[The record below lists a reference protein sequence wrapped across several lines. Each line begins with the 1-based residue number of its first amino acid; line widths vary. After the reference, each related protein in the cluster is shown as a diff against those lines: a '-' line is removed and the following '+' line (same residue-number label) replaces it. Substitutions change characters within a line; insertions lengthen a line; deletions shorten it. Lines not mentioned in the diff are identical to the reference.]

1 MARVA
6 RTEPGTTINVGESVF
21 EFGDD
26 GTRRVTAAEEEL
38 LTRHIDREGL
48 PARIEFED
56 ERTKSERSK

>member
-6 RTEPGTTINVGESVF
+6 RTEPGTTINYGEHVF

-26 GTRRVTAAEEEL
+26 GTRRVSAAEEEIL
-38 LTRHIDREGL
+38 ARYADNGG

-56 ERTKSERSK
+56 EKAKSERSK